1 MTTIDFKKTLDS
13 YQAKHNQFRIVTVP
27 RLQYLMVDGHGDPN
41 VAKDFTDAIEALY
54 PVAYKIKFASK
65 IERGKDYVVP
75 PLEGLWWAKDMET
88 FTTARDKSHWDWT
101 MMVLTP
107 DWISQDM
114 FLAAVEKVAEK
125 NKPINLD
132 KVRLETLEEGQCV
145 QTLHIGSYDDE
156 AAILEKMHYEFIP
169 NSGLKMVKKHHEV
182 YFSDFRKVAPDKLR
196 TILRHPV
203 VNV

>member
-1 MTTIDFKKTLDS
+1 MTKIDFKKTLDS
-13 YQAKHNQFRIVTVP
+13 YQAKYNQFRIVTVP
-27 RLQYLMVDGHGDPN
+27 KLQHLMVDGHGDPN

-114 FLAAVEKVAEK
+114 FLTAVEKVAEK

-156 AAILEKMHYEFIP
+156 AAILEKMHHEFIP
-169 NSGLKMVKKHHEV
+169 NSGLKMVRKHHEV

-196 TILRHPV
+196 TILRQPV